1 MSCVVCK
8 LFVECREVA
17 QFVVGRELNLSLGLD
32 LDQAN

>member
-17 QFVVGRELNLSLGLD
+17 QFVVGMRTQSDLG